1 MGRTGGRVSL
11 KSYKIFRNDVSGEVV
26 PATPCHRRSR
36 GRASNLCQFPAA
48 PISQLSHTSGGAMR
62 VLISFICAVAV
73 ILAASLLLASPIA
86 HAQGVGAS
94 GSLSGTLS
102 DPTGAVIP
110 KGTVTAEDVARGI
123 RLSATVD
130 ANGQYRFTN
139 LLPGTYDLTAQIPG
153 FQTLL
158 QKGVV
163 ITVGQVANLDFHLQ
177 VATTSSVVEVSAAP
191 PVVETERGS
200 QANTITQQYID
211 DLPIDRRDYLNFT
224 LLLPGVA
231 DSTRLT
237 DDQDFRVKQTPQS
250 GLSFYGSNGRG
261 NSVTVDGG
269 ETGDDAGGVRLT
281 VSQDAVQEFQV
292 NRSNYGADL
301 GGATGASVNIVT
313 KSGTNDVHGTLYSY
327 FRNSGLDARD
337 PFAFTQA
344 LAPGEV
350 FDPATNSVSTP
361 IKDSLGRYQFGG
373 TIGAPIH
380 KDKTFV
386 FFAFEGLRQ
395 DAENAV
401 PLITNT
407 NEFLPTPAQQAVIA
421 GLSAQGGT
429 PVPCLNN
436 PNGTVL
442 TLPAATCAGALQT
455 ALTTS
460 QLTGLTAGQ
469 TALNTYLINQLESN
483 GGLFPYTT
491 REYLFSSRLDHHIS
505 EADSINL
512 SYRYGHDLE
521 ENPDVQSL
529 TGFSAGSSTHDYDNN
544 LQASWYHVFSPR
556 TENEFRFQWDYNSF
570 NVIPNTP
577 GQVGLQIASFANN
590 LGTNIFLPNLTILRR
605 YEFADNVTL
614 VRGSH
619 TIKFGGNEI
628 LRGNHTESHTFLPGR
643 FVFGP
648 LPGALLSPQ
657 LSGLADGLNSLQS
670 ASLGLPQVYQ
680 QGFGDADYPA
690 YTRPLSGI
698 YLQDSWKITSNFT
711 LNYGLRYEVDSQYN
725 PLNTYY
731 GDVAPRISFAWDPFK
746 DHKTVVRGGYGI
758 FYGPIDAQ
766 IPQVDLSLGV
776 LNKNRSTVENQHNTS
791 QVPDQVLNAQNTCG
805 VGVTALGT
813 PGTIFPGNGASPC
826 NRFIS
831 IYADPLGATGLPFL
845 QNSATI
851 FQTLFGAGLV
861 QCTTPTAGQNA
872 CITPQSLLPTTAGGV
887 FPQPL
892 GSGIFVQNSGQLSPL
907 TVLFSNPPNY
917 KPPYSQQAS
926 LGIEREIA
934 PGFSISAS
942 FIYSHTL
949 RLPVA
954 IDTNLLPATPMSTV
968 TLANGKSVSYRN
980 WNMSAAT
987 DPAAGFETSGA
998 GAGGVY
1004 PCAVTLNGF
1013 GQPVSPCFANV
1024 LIAQNNQYTS
1034 ASSALYEGGIIE
1046 VRKRFNDNFSFFGN
1060 YTYSKAFD
1068 TSTDFNTDFG
1078 PQDPTDLGAERAL
1091 SEFDERNKVVA
1102 AGVIN
1107 SPWKNAFL
1115 KGFQLSPIFQY
1126 HSGHPFNLL
1135 AGGEVNGD
1143 NHTTNERPIGA
1154 PRDTGL
1160 GPNYVDFDARLT
1172 WQHKLGER
1180 VNLLLTAEGFNI
1192 ANRTNF
1198 ASVNNEV
1205 SPLFGLTPG
1214 FTTFNVHGSAALS
1227 PSTPLGFTSDLA
1239 KREIQLGCRFNF

>member
-1 MGRTGGRVSL
+1 
-11 KSYKIFRNDVSGEVV
+11 
-26 PATPCHRRSR
+26 
-36 GRASNLCQFPAA
+36 
-48 PISQLSHTSGGAMR
+48 MR
-62 VLISFICAVAV
+62 ELISFACAVV
-73 ILAASLLLASPIA
+73 LAACLLLASPVA

-94 GSLSGTLS
+94 GTVSGTVT
-102 DPTGAVIP
+102 DPTGAVVP
-110 KGTVTAEDVARGI
+110 KGTVTAEDVSRGI
-123 RLSATVD
+123 HLTSTVD
-130 ANGQYRFTN
+130 ANGQYRFAN
-139 LLPGTYDLTAQIPG
+139 LPPGIYDLAAQIPG
-153 FQTLL
+153 FQSQI
-158 QKGVV
+158 QKGVT
-163 ITVGQVANLDFHLQ
+163 ITVGQSAILDFHLQ
-177 VATTSSVVEVSAAP
+177 VATTNSVVEVSAAP

-200 QANTITQQYID
+200 QSNTITQQYIE

-281 VSQDAVQEFQV
+281 VGQDAVQEFQV

-350 FDPATNSVSTP
+350 FDPATNSVGSP

-401 PLITNT
+401 PLLTNT
-407 NEFLPTPAQQAVIA
+407 NEFLPTAAQQAVIN
-421 GLSAQGGT
+421 GLALQPG
-429 PVPCLNN
+429 PVPCINK
-436 PNGTVL
+436 PNGTVTPL
-442 TLPAATCAGALQT
+442 TGPQCAGALT
-455 ALTTS
+455 LALTTS

-483 GGLFPYTT
+483 GGLFDYNT
-491 REYLFSSRLDHHIS
+491 RQYLFSGRLDHHFS
-505 EADSINL
+505 EADSINI

-529 TGFSAGSSTHDYDNN
+529 TGFSAGSSVHDYDNN

-556 TENEFRFQWDYNSF
+556 TENEFRAQWDYNSF
-570 NVIPNTP
+570 DVIPNEP

-614 VRGSH
+614 VRGNH

-628 LRGNHTESHTFLPGR
+628 LRGNHSESHTFLPGR

-648 LPGALLSPQ
+648 LPGSLLSPQ
-657 LSGLADGLNSLQS
+657 LDSLQDGLNSLQS

-680 QGFGDADYPA
+680 QGFGNADYPA
-690 YTRPLSGI
+690 YTRPLTGI

-711 LNYGLRYEVDSQYN
+711 LNYGLRYEIDSQYL
-725 PLNTYY
+725 PLNTFY

-746 DHKTVVRGGYGI
+746 DHKTVIRGGYGI
-758 FYGPIDAQ
+758 FYGPVDAQ

-776 LNKNRSTVENQHNTS
+776 LNKNRSTVENQHNAS
-791 QVPDQVLNAQNTCG
+791 PVPDQVNNAVNTCG
-805 VGVTALGT
+805 IGVTALGP
-813 PGTIFPGNGASPC
+813 PGTIFPGNAASPC

-831 IYADPLGATGLPFL
+831 IYADPLSATGLPFL

-851 FQTLFGAGLV
+851 FQTLFAAGLI

-887 FPQPL
+887 FPEPL

-954 IDTNLLPATPMSTV
+954 IDTNLQPSTPMSTV

-980 WNMSAAT
+980 WNTSAAT

-1004 PCAVTLNGF
+1004 PCAITLNGF
-1013 GQPVSPCFANV
+1013 GQPVSPCFVNV
-1024 LIAQNNQYTS
+1024 LVTQNNQYTS

-1046 VRKRFNDNFSFFGN
+1046 VHKRFNDNFSFFGN

-1068 TSTDFNTDFG
+1068 TGTDFNTDFG
-1078 PQDPTDLGAERAL
+1078 PQDPTQLGLDRAL
-1091 SEFDERNKVVA
+1091 SEFDERNKVVL

-1115 KGFQLSPIFQY
+1115 SGFQFSPVFQY

-1143 NHTTNERPIGA
+1143 NHTTNQRPIGA

-1160 GPNYVDFDARLT
+1160 GPSYVDFDARLT
-1172 WQHKLGER
+1172 WQHKLGEHA
-1180 VNLLLTAEGFNI
+1180 NLQLTAEGFNI
-1192 ANRTNF
+1192 ANHTNY

-1214 FTTFNVHGSAALS
+1214 FTSFNVHGSAALS
-1227 PSTPLGFTSDLA
+1227 PSTPLGFTSALP
-1239 KREIQLGCRFNF
+1239 KREIQLGCRLNF